1 MHLGIDSSTQGIK
14 ALVIDVQSG
23 GLVAGA
29 AVNFG
34 RDMPMYLS
42 PSGFLPNS
50 NPLVRH
56 ADPLMWL
63 DGLDLV
69 LSRLS
74 RSGADLSKIAAVSGS
89 GQQHGSVYLNDTFDA
104 ALASLDRAGS
114 LASQLSSVFS
124 RKTSPIWMDRSTA
137 TECREISRR
146 FGAKVQRITGS
157 PATERFTGPQI
168 LKFRKDSPQAYA
180 DTTRVHLVSSFLC
193 SVLCGASSPIDY
205 GDGAGMNLLD
215 LKTLKWDEEIT
226 AFTASDLFEKL
237 PRPVA
242 SSTMAGG
249 LSPYFAK
256 YGLEPGTPVIVW
268 SGDNPNSLVGTGA
281 SRPGRAAISLG
292 TSDTFF
298 AVMEQYATDPQG
310 FGHVFGNPAGGF
322 MSLTCFTNGS
332 LAREKVFAE
341 CGATLQYADGEACAT
356 TRPGNG
362 GRLMLPY
369 YGAESTPPVLE
380 PRVVRNFDATTS
392 TPAEN
397 VRAIFESQALSM
409 RLHSQWLGK
418 HFDCIRVTGGASRS
432 TGFLQIIADVF
443 QSRVETI
450 QTTDSAALG
459 AAMRAAAATYGNSF
473 EELTEIFCRTEHA
486 TEPNPANQSVYEA
499 MLSDYA
505 ALENNR
511 F

>member
-1 MHLGIDSSTQGIK
+1 MYLGIDASTQGMK
-14 ALVIDVQSG
+14 ALVIDVQNESI
-23 GLVAGA
+23 VAGA
-29 AVNFG
+29 SVNFG

-42 PSGFLPNS
+42 PSGFLPN
-50 NPLVRH
+50 NDPLVRH

-63 DGLDLV
+63 DALDMV

-74 RSGADLSKIAAVSGS
+74 KSVDLSRISAVSGS
-89 GQQHGSVYLNDTFDA
+89 GQQHGSVYLNDKFEPV
-104 ALASLDRAGS
+104 LASLDRAGS
-114 LASQLSSVFS
+114 LASQLSCAFS
-124 RKTSPIWMDRSTA
+124 RRTSPIWMDRSTA
-137 TECREISRR
+137 AECRELTKR
-146 FGAKVQRITGS
+146 FGAKLQRVTGS

-168 LKFRKDSPQAYA
+168 RKFRKDAPEAYS
-180 DTTRVHLVSSFLC
+180 DTKRVHLVSSFLC
-193 SVLCGASSPIDY
+193 SVLCGASAPIDY

-215 LKTLKWDEEIT
+215 LKTLKWDEAIA
-226 AFTASDLFEKL
+226 AFTASDLYEKL
-237 PRPVA
+237 PRPVP
-242 SSTMAGG
+242 SSTIAGG

-256 YGLEPGTPVIVW
+256 YGMEPGTPVVVW

-281 SRPGRAAISLG
+281 SQPGRAVISLG

-298 AVMEQYATDPQG
+298 AVMETYATDPRG

-322 MSLTCFTNGS
+322 MSLTCFSNGS

-341 CGATLQYADGEACAT
+341 CGASLQYADGEACAET
-356 TRPGNG
+356 NPGNG

-369 YGAESTPPVLE
+369 YGPESTPLVLE
-380 PRVVRNFDATTS
+380 PHVARNFDGAAS

-418 HFDCIRVTGGASRS
+418 HFDSIRVTGGASRS

-459 AAMRAAAATYGNSF
+459 AAMRAASATHGSPL
-473 EELTEIFCRTEHA
+473 EALSEIFCRTEHA
-486 TEPNPANQSVYEA
+486 TEPDAANQSVYEA

-505 ALENNR
+505 AFENR
-511 F
+511 R